1 MDFKKVE
8 GHDGLVRD
16 MSSGAIVNRD
26 TTGYQNYIALRNQK
40 LNEKVIKAEKQII
53 ETQKLVIKEV
63 ISNAEDL
70 TAKVIQNL
78 TDLKY
83 DKVEGKKAINTASKN
98 ILVEK

>member
-40 LNEKVIKAEKQII
+40 LNENIK
-53 ETQKLVIKEV
+53 
-63 ISNAEDL
+63 
-70 TAKVIQNL
+70 
-78 TDLKY
+78 
-83 DKVEGKKAINTASKN
+83 
-98 ILVEK
+98 